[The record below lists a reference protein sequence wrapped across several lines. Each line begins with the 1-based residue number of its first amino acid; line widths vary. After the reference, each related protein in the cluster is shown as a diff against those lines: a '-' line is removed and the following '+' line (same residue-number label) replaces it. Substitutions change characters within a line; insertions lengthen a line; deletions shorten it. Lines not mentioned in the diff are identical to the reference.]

1 MNTSHL
7 ILIVFWIIYYVVHS
21 VLASSKV
28 KRFSETKMG
37 KYFRYY
43 RLAYTLFAS
52 TTLILILLFQYSF
65 YSPILIKAVSLK
77 FFAVIFLML
86 PGFIVMAISIKK
98 YFMLLSGIS
107 SVFTPKPQ
115 AELKVD
121 GIHQYVRHPLYFGT
135 ILFVWGLW
143 FVFPMLNNLIAVL
156 ILTLYVFVGI
166 IFEEK
171 KLIKEFGENYKL
183 YISNVPMLIPSFR
196 KGFRKKFKQNYL

>member
-1 MNTSHL
+1 
-7 ILIVFWIIYYVVHS
+7 
-21 VLASSKV
+21 
-28 KRFSETKMG
+28 MG